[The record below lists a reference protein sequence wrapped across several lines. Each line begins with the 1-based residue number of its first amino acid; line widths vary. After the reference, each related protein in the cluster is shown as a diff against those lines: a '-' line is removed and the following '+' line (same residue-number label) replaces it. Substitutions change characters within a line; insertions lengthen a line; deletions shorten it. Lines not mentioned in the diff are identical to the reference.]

1 MSGTMVDVSGRF
13 DGRGVEL
20 VMGFLQEGLRTPVMA
35 ALGKREVRR
44 PQQRLGLGLRSGH
57 CVAVAGC
64 RYCRCS
70 GVVHNAQI
78 VIVAM
83 QRTKTRATDMPAISS
98 FDRCWVEV

>member
-13 DGRGVEL
+13 GGRGIEL

-44 PQQRLGLGLRSGH
+44 PQQRLGLALRSGH
-57 CVAVAGC
+57 RVSVAGL
-64 RYCRCS
+64 RYCLCL
-70 GVVHNAQI
+70 GVVHSAQI

-83 QRTKTRATDMPAISS
+83 QRIRTRATDIPAISS
-98 FDRCWVEV
+98 FDRCWVEF